1 MKEGVDV
8 EKFRNDEGVM
18 SGMSCAGMTSQNAR
32 ITRMFP
38 GWTRLRQNHSCYLLL
53 VKKNRESVFVQ
64 KLRPLK
70 TDIPENF
77 NTISD

>member
-8 EKFRNDEGVM
+8 EKFRNDEAVM
-18 SGMSCAGMTSQNAR
+18 PGMSCAGMSQHAR

-53 VKKNRESVFVQ
+53 VKKNRESVCV
-64 KLRPLK
+64 RPLK

-77 NTISD
+77 NTISDY